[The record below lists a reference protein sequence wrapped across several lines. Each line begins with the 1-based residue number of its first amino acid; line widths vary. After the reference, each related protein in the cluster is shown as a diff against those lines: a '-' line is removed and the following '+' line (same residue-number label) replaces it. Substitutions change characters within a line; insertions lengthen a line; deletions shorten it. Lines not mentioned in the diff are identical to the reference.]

1 MPITTGGKTLDVRSS
16 CAGSSRLRFPPH
28 HLRSEIARRFPDLR
42 TLDQTPIDPST
53 IAFQTKRDPVVVE
66 SISGASP
73 AARRDAAK
81 AKREPIVFP
90 LPIKQGFFESDSTR
104 DFIGGFLLK

>member
-1 MPITTGGKTLDVRSS
+1 
-16 CAGSSRLRFPPH
+16 
-28 HLRSEIARRFPDLR
+28 
-42 TLDQTPIDPST
+42 
-53 IAFQTKRDPVVVE
+53 VVE

>member
-1 MPITTGGKTLDVRSS
+1 M
-16 CAGSSRLRFPPH
+16 
-28 HLRSEIARRFPDLR
+28 ARRFPGLR
-42 TLDQTPIDPST
+42 TLDQTPIDPAA
-53 IAFQTKRDPVVVE
+53 IAFKTKREPAVVE
-66 SISGASP
+66 SSAGASP

-90 LPIKQGFFESDSTR
+90 LPIKQGFFESDQTR